1 MATETYIIRRRLT
14 WEFLGEISVS
24 IECDPLWPSPVK
36 LGLAVRAAV
45 KSRADLSGANLGE
58 ADLSGA
64 NLGEADLYGANL
76 YGANLYG
83 ANLYGANLS
92 RANLSRANL
101 SRANLY
107 GANLSR
113 ANLYGADLYGADLS
127 RANLSR
133 ANLYGANLYGANLS
147 RANLYGADLSRAN
160 LYGANLYGADLYG
173 EKITRLIA
181 RADRMD
187 GYRFMALELESG
199 GFKIKA
205 GCRWFTLPE
214 FRAHTDAEYSGTDKH
229 RETNDI
235 LDFIE
240 ARAKA
245 LGVSPEVSAVPSQQE
260 GAR

>member
-1 MATETYIIRRRLT
+1 MATETYIIRRRPV

-24 IECDPLWPSPVK
+24 IECDPLSPAHVK

-45 KSRADLSGANLGE
+45 KSRANLSG

-64 NLGEADLYGANL
+64 NLSGADLSGANL
-76 YGANLYG
+76 YGANHSG
-83 ANLYGANLS
+83 
-92 RANLSRANL
+92 
-101 SRANLY
+101 
-107 GANLSR
+107 
-113 ANLYGADLYGADLS
+113 
-127 RANLSR
+127 
-133 ANLYGANLYGANLS
+133 
-147 RANLYGADLSRAN
+147 ANLYGADLSRAN

>member
-1 MATETYIIRRRLT
+1 MATETYIIRRRPV

-24 IECDPLWPSPVK
+24 IECDPLSPAHVK

-45 KSRADLSGANLGE
+45 KSRA
-58 ADLSGA
+58 
-64 NLGEADLYGANL
+64 
-76 YGANLYG
+76 
-83 ANLYGANLS
+83 NLS
-92 RANLSRANL
+92 
-101 SRANLY
+101 
-107 GANLSR
+107 
-113 ANLYGADLYGADLS
+113 GADLS
-127 RANLSR
+127 RANLSE
-133 ANLYGANLYGANLS
+133 ANLS
-147 RANLYGADLSRAN
+147 RADLYGADLS
-160 LYGANLYGADLYG
+160 GANLYGADLYG

-181 RADRMD
+181 RADRAD
-187 GYRFMALELESG
+187 GYQFMALALESG

-205 GCRWFTLPE
+205 GCRWFTLAE
-214 FRAHTDAEYSGTDKH
+214 FRAHTDAEYPGTDKH

>member
-76 YGANLYG
+76 YG
-83 ANLYGANLS
+83 
-92 RANLSRANL
+92 
-101 SRANLY
+101 
-107 GANLSR
+107 
-113 ANLYGADLYGADLS
+113 
-127 RANLSR
+127 

>member
-1 MATETYIIRRRLT
+1 VATETFTIRRRPA

-24 IECDPLWPSPVK
+24 IECDPLSPSPVK

-45 KSRADLSGANLGE
+45 RSRANLSRANLYG
-58 ADLSGA
+58 AYLS
-64 NLGEADLYGANL
+64 GANL
-76 YGANLYG
+76 YGANLSGADLGGADLSRADLGGADLSG
-83 ANLYGANLS
+83 ANLYGANLSRADLSRANLSGANLYGADLSRADLSRADLS

-101 SRANLY
+101 SRA
-107 GANLSR
+107 
-113 ANLYGADLYGADLS
+113 DLS
-127 RANLSR
+127 E
-133 ANLYGANLYGANLS
+133 
-147 RANLYGADLSRAN
+147 
-160 LYGANLYGADLYG
+160 

-181 RADRMD
+181 HADRTD
-187 GYRFMALELESG
+187 GYQFMALGLEGG

-214 FRAHTDAEYSGTDKH
+214 FRAHADAEYPGTDKH

-245 LGVSPEVSAVPSQQE
+245 LGVSVEVPAVPSQQE

>member
-1 MATETYIIRRRLT
+1 MATETYVIRRRPA
-14 WEFLGEISVS
+14 WEFMGEISVS
-24 IECDPLWPSPVK
+24 IECDPLSPSTVK

-45 KSRADLSGANLGE
+45 KSGADLYGADISRADLSGANL
-58 ADLSGA
+58 S
-64 NLGEADLYGANL
+64 
-76 YGANLYG
+76 
-83 ANLYGANLS
+83 GANLS

-101 SRANLY
+101 AWAYLAGANLGGANLDEADLY

-113 ANLYGADLYGADLS
+113 ANLSGADLS
-127 RANLSR
+127 RANLS
-133 ANLYGANLYGANLS
+133 GADLSGANLS
-147 RANLYGADLSRAN
+147 
-160 LYGANLYGADLYG
+160 G
-173 EKITRLIA
+173 ENITRLIA

-187 GYRFMALELESG
+187 GYQFMALELEGG

-214 FRAHTDAEYSGTDKH
+214 FRAHTDAEYPGTDKH
-229 RETNDI
+229 REANDI

-245 LGVSPEVSAVPSQQE
+245 LGVSVEVPAVPSQQE

>member
-1 MATETYIIRRRLT
+1 MATETYIIRRRPV

-24 IECDPLWPSPVK
+24 IECDPLSPAHVK

-45 KSRADLSGANLGE
+45 KSRA
-58 ADLSGA
+58 
-64 NLGEADLYGANL
+64 
-76 YGANLYG
+76 
-83 ANLYGANLS
+83 NLS
-92 RANLSRANL
+92 
-101 SRANLY
+101 
-107 GANLSR
+107 
-113 ANLYGADLYGADLS
+113 GADLS

-133 ANLYGANLYGANLS
+133 ADLYGADLS
-147 RANLYGADLSRAN
+147 GANLYGADLSEANLSRAN
-160 LYGANLYGADLYG
+160 LSEANLSRADLYGADLSGANLYGADLSEANLSRADLYGANLSGANLYGADLYG

-181 RADRMD
+181 RADRAD
-187 GYRFMALELESG
+187 GYQFMALALESG

-205 GCRWFTLPE
+205 GCRWFTLAE
-214 FRAHTDAEYSGTDKH
+214 FRAHTDAEYPGTDKH

>member
-64 NLGEADLYGANL
+64 NLGEADLYG
-76 YGANLYG
+76 
-83 ANLYGANLS
+83 
-92 RANLSRANL
+92 
-101 SRANLY
+101 
-107 GANLSR
+107 
-113 ANLYGADLYGADLS
+113 
-127 RANLSR
+127 
-133 ANLYGANLYGANLS
+133 
-147 RANLYGADLSRAN
+147 AN